1 MLGLRPGRREAQ
13 VTFDW
18 FKNYEDVAHLLRP
31 LLPDKDVLILILGCG
46 NSTLSEDV
54 CVPAINIVSLLS
66 TFLEHLLLI
75 VTQMYDEGY
84 KNIVNV
90 DVRLCCA
97 IVTNCMISDGL
108 FLIRSTPPLW
118 SSR

>member
-31 LLPDKDVLILILGCG
+31 LLPSKDALILILGCG

-54 CVPAINIVSLLS
+54 CSCYKCRVSSEHFLGTPAAYC
-66 TFLEHLLLI
+66 HL
-75 VTQMYDEGY
+75 
-84 KNIVNV
+84 
-90 DVRLCCA
+90 DVRRRVQKYSQCRCALVLCH
-97 IVTNCMISDGL
+97 
-108 FLIRSTPPLW
+108 
-118 SSR
+118 SS